1 MGASAQVVAAIVPCH
16 NEALSVAK
24 VVTDLR
30 EAVPGIHVYV
40 YDNLS
45 TDSTDHLARE
55 AGAIVR
61 YENSKGKGNVVRR
74 AFADVDADV
83 YVLVDGDD
91 TYDVSAVPQMIERL
105 LEGPYD
111 HVLGVR
117 EMTSLLAYRKG
128 HATGNKALNQLVS
141 RLFGV
146 PVTDMLSG
154 CRVMSRRFVKSFPAL
169 SREFE
174 IETELTVHCVTL
186 RVPTTEQPV
195 AYRERPEGSLSKLS
209 TYRDGFRILNRI
221 AQLTRFERP
230 ILFHGLIGSLAIVL
244 ALALGIPVVLDFAQT
259 GLVPRLPTALLAA
272 TLALAG
278 LLGWAVGLVL
288 DAITMAR
295 REAARLNYLRLAPP
309 TMPVVAEASP
319 ADEPRELGVPT
330 PR

>member
-1 MGASAQVVAAIVPCH
+1 MGASAQIVAAIVPCH
-16 NEALSVAK
+16 NEALSVVK

-45 TDSTDHLARE
+45 TDGTDHLARE

-117 EMTSLLAYRKG
+117 ETTSLLAYRKG

-230 ILFHGLIGSLAIVL
+230 ILFHGLIGSLAIAL

-309 TMPVVAEASP
+309 TTSVVAEAPP
-319 ADEPRELGVPT
+319 AGEPRELGVPT

>member
-1 MGASAQVVAAIVPCH
+1 MGVPEQRIAAIVPCH
-16 NEALSVAK
+16 NEAMSVAK
-24 VVTDLR
+24 VVHDLKA
-30 EAVPGIHVYV
+30 AVPGIAVYV

-45 TDSTDHLARE
+45 SDGTDRAAGQ

-61 YENSKGKGNVVRR
+61 HEETKGKGNVLRR

-91 TYDVSAVPQMIERL
+91 TYEAAAIPAMIERL

-117 EMTSLLAYRKG
+117 ETTSASAYRRG
-128 HATGNKALNQLVS
+128 HQVGNRALNELVS

-154 CRVMSRRFVKSFPAL
+154 CRVLSRRFVKSFPAL

-186 RVPTTEQPV
+186 RVPTTEEPV
-195 AYRERPEGSLSKLS
+195 AYRDRPEGSESKLS
-209 TYRDGFRILNRI
+209 TYRDGFHILRRILL
-221 AQLTRFERP
+221 LTRFERP
-230 ILFHGLIGSLAIVL
+230 ILFHGLLGTVVL
-244 ALALGIPVVLDFAQT
+244 GIALVLGIPVLLEFART
-259 GLVPRLPTALLAA
+259 GLVPRFPTAFLSASLVIV
-272 TLALAG
+272 G

-288 DAITMAR
+288 DAITMSR

-309 TMPVVAEASP
+309 RTAEPTESRRASEQP
-319 ADEPRELGVPT
+319 SIDVSASR
-330 PR
+330 